1 MLLKIVFQAGNMKD
15 VQDGGQVNRERYR
28 RRRDSRGRVAVSSW

>member
-1 MLLKIVFQAGNMKD
+1 MKD

-28 RRRDSRGRVAVSSW
+28 LRRDSRGRVALGRRDCC